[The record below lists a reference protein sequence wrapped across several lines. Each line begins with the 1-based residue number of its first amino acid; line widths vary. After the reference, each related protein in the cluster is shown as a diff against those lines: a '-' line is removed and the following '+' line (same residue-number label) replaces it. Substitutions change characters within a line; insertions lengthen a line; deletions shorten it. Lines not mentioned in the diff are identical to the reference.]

1 MTCYT
6 FKERLCLQIYVTA
19 IASKKHLKKS
29 IYVIN
34 QMALNFSRSVH
45 IWILPQAI
53 CKKQE
58 LLTHRDH
65 LSSSP
70 VFGGVRV
77 AHLLSFC
84 VVFCFVFFCMFC
96 LSSSSC
102 LCLWIV
108 HSWLVPSGLSNVQG
122 RHFIYICVLL
132 YIWHIGFH
140 DFKMADP

>member
-58 LLTHRDH
+58 LLTHHDH

-70 VFGGVRV
+70 VFGAVRV
-77 AHLLSFC
+77 AHLLSFLC
-84 VVFCFVFFCMFC
+84 CGFLVFFVCSVC
-96 LSSSSC
+96 LRPVVC
-102 LCLWIV
+102 V
-108 HSWLVPSGLSNVQG
+108 SGLSILDWPLRVYLTFKVDIL
-122 RHFIYICVLL
+122 FIFVYCCTYDI
-132 YIWHIGFH
+132 
-140 DFKMADP
+140 

>member
-6 FKERLCLQIYVTA
+6 FNESLCLQIFVTA

-84 VVFCFVFFCMFC
+84 VVFCFVFFVCSVC
-96 LSSSSC
+96 LLPVVC
-102 LCLWIV
+102 V
-108 HSWLVPSGLSNVQG
+108 SGLSILDWSLRVYLTFKVDIL
-122 RHFIYICVLL
+122 FIFVYCCTYDI
-132 YIWHIGFH
+132 
-140 DFKMADP
+140 